1 MSRGSHARFGFA
13 SLFRL
18 CVVVLALSLAA
29 ARGAFAVDPL
39 NVGFNA
45 PSIDL
50 LPYLAGLETD
60 VRSVQIKRPDGGA
73 ASMDV
78 MKLDALGAG
87 PVFRWVAAGLRN
99 DSAEARD
106 LVIVIPDQGF
116 IGSGL
121 RWPRTPG
128 SRVVTVTSAGPVE
141 VTQLPVVGRQ
151 AYAFRLDAGRSAAI
165 AFEIERDKLPVATIW
180 QREAFEQQKDY
191 LSFFRG
197 ALLGIA
203 VLLTIAMAAL
213 YGFRARAV
221 FLAAA
226 AFSLSCVGF
235 MMMEAGHVPLALR
248 ALGLTMVDLKMARA
262 LIEGTMAA
270 TLLLLLVSMAELRRL
285 FPVTGNV
292 LAMVGGLLF
301 ALPVYGLAEPL
312 IASGLARIAFALI
325 ASGGLAVILW
335 LWRKGEV
342 KGDTAVV
349 PWAAILFWTFVAA
362 LAALT
367 GSASESLSPLLLA
380 GLCAVLVVLGAT
392 LAHYAF
398 SQGYLSRHFF
408 REAGR
413 RALAL
418 AGARAYVWDWQPD
431 EGELYVSPEI
441 SRALG
446 QPAAGFESAAGEALL
461 EIMHPADRAA
471 YLA

>member
-1 MSRGSHARFGFA
+1 MSWGSHARFGFA

-39 NVGFNA
+39 NVGFSA

-197 ALLGIA
+197 ALLGIS
-203 VLLTIAMAAL
+203 VLLTIAMCGTLRVPGTRGVPRGRRLLALLRRLHDDGGRPSAAGAQGAGA
-213 YGFRARAV
+213 YDGRSQDGPGADRGRHGRD
-221 FLAAA
+221 AAA
-226 AFSLSCVGF
+226 APRLDGRASPALSGDRQCP
-235 MMMEAGHVPLALR
+235 GHGRRPALR
-248 ALGLTMVDLKMARA
+248 A
-262 LIEGTMAA
+262 
-270 TLLLLLVSMAELRRL
+270 
-285 FPVTGNV
+285 
-292 LAMVGGLLF
+292 
-301 ALPVYGLAEPL
+301 
-312 IASGLARIAFALI
+312 
-325 ASGGLAVILW
+325 
-335 LWRKGEV
+335 
-342 KGDTAVV
+342 
-349 PWAAILFWTFVAA
+349 
-362 LAALT
+362 
-367 GSASESLSPLLLA
+367 A
-380 GLCAVLVVLGAT
+380 GLWP
-392 LAHYAF
+392 
-398 SQGYLSRHFF
+398 
-408 REAGR
+408 GR
-413 RALAL
+413 T
-418 AGARAYVWDWQPD
+418 
-431 EGELYVSPEI
+431 
-441 SRALG
+441 
-446 QPAAGFESAAGEALL
+446 
-461 EIMHPADRAA
+461 ADR
-471 YLA
+471 LGPGTHCLCPDRVRGPRP